1 MLGRKGGMSLA
12 YIAYGLKG
20 GGDQATKCLCNTK
33 NIGNLGKLLGTR
45 APTTF
50 WVCNWCLECLFSRIN
65 VTCTFFGG
73 AGCQV
78 LGDQGTPRPPTPIG
92 PPWGKSWK
100 PPPSISHWSP
110 HIGPLSLPC
119 VPPMTKSLLVTDTL
133 TPKSIMF
140 KHYIIRKGLF
150 FLAEWSLV

>member
-50 WVCNWCLECLFSRIN
+50 WVYNWCLECLFSRTN

-92 PPWGKSWK
+92 PP
-100 PPPSISHWSP
+100 
-110 HIGPLSLPC
+110 
-119 VPPMTKSLLVTDTL
+119 
-133 TPKSIMF
+133 
-140 KHYIIRKGLF
+140 
-150 FLAEWSLV
+150 